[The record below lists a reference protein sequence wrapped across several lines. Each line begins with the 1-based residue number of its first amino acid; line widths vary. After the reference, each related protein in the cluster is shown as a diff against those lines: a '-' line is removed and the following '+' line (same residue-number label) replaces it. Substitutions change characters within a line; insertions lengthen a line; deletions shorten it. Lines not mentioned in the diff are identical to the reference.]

1 MVRRQK
7 RDAMSETYFDL
18 VFLACD
24 KNNVLFG
31 FPSKSLDPQ
40 IQVLFFL
47 NSKKLFDEISAEI

>member
-1 MVRRQK
+1 MRRQK
-7 RDAMSETYFDL
+7 RHAMSETYFDL